1 MRIITLK
8 SSRIRANRGL
18 LKGCCERSSLTLWN
32 CCVIHVL
39 VGEIVTTSRNVPSVK
54 NGVATLIS
62 SAECA
67 VLGNQELPL
76 PDISSDSTSVKESDR
91 LLSSRL
97 DRSEELRVNLMV
109 LSEFLES
116 EVRQAKTAHVRS
128 ESDTR

>member
-1 MRIITLK
+1 
-8 SSRIRANRGL
+8 
-18 LKGCCERSSLTLWN
+18 
-32 CCVIHVL
+32 
-39 VGEIVTTSRNVPSVK
+39 VK

-62 SAECA
+62 SGECT

-116 EVRQAKTAHVRS
+116 EVRQAKTVHVRS